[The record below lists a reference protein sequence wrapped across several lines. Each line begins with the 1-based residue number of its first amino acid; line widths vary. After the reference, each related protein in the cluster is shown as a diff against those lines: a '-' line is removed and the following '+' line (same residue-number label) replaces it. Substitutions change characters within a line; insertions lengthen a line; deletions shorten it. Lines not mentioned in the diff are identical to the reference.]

1 MDKERQEFI
10 AKGLR
15 RGERQAWLGLYD
27 AYAERVWKYVS
38 RLMGGD
44 SGAVGDVVQETFMA
58 AARSAQGYDPGRGS
72 LWMWLVGISRNQ
84 IALYRRKHGTKT
96 GAADARR
103 WLVSLD
109 GIKGELID
117 EGVELPVDVLES
129 KELAVL
135 VREALGNLPSEYHT
149 LLLSVYVDGED
160 VNRIAGEMNCSVVA
174 VRSKL
179 ARARKAF
186 RKVFRKLTRSVSS
199 AREE

>member
-1 MDKERQEFI
+1 MDKQRQEFI

-15 RGERQAWLGLYD
+15 CGERQAWLGLYD

-38 RLMGGD
+38 RLMGGN
-44 SGAVGDVVQETFMA
+44 SVAVGDVVQETFMA
-58 AARSAQGYDPGRGS
+58 AAGSAQGYDPGRGS

-96 GAADARR
+96 GPANARR

-160 VNRIAGEMNCSVVA
+160 VNQIAGEMNCSVVA

-186 RKVFRKLTRSVSS
+186 RKVFRKLTRSASS